1 MKKTKAIW
9 LGKWANK
16 KSNPLKIKWM
26 HSPVKI
32 LGVHFSYDEK
42 NNNDL
47 NFNLK
52 LRKLQT
58 KLDMW
63 RARDLTLF
71 GRVLIIKSLGLS
83 QIIHSVSNIEVP
95 DSIAGAVRKNLFSFI
110 LWKNKKDRIKR
121 TTLYQNL
128 EKGGLRMTDV
138 DLIFETRMDTPT
150 LDRWRPQL
158 VYCSKPFFQKIR
170 GLKLSPKMQL

>member
-1 MKKTKAIW
+1 MR
-9 LGKWANK
+9 
-16 KSNPLKIKWM
+16 
-26 HSPVKI
+26 SPVKI
-32 LGVHFSYDEK
+32 LGVLFSYDEK

-71 GRVLIIKSLGLS
+71 GKVLLVIKSLGLS

-95 DSIAGAVRKNLFSFI
+95 DGIAGAVR
-110 LWKNKKDRIKR
+110 
-121 TTLYQNL
+121 
-128 EKGGLRMTDV
+128 
-138 DLIFETRMDTPT
+138 
-150 LDRWRPQL
+150 
-158 VYCSKPFFQKIR
+158 
-170 GLKLSPKMQL
+170 